1 MRSTALLHGIAM
13 AALIRLAE
21 SKSIELV
28 FEQDLETGGVATTA
42 WDDSGSRIIALS
54 CSDTVQLGNQTVTFY
69 AKKDAS
75 GYFTI
80 GDDKFPIEED
90 DSTGILCSRMYNNE
104 HARAECILSVPL
116 VEDLDPIAPDSLL
129 ECFADSEDPD
139 RFRWQPID
147 VDSHGPVDGDNRD
160 ETETMGQRRH
170 LGRRQGCQTGIAEIQ
185 WPGVSRNPRK
195 WRRHQQLTPSLD
207 CMSAATCT
215 TSVIS
220 SRTITH
226 SASVGAAKFISA
238 GYSVGISQTSGF
250 SLSCTANRNQRV
262 CVKHWSRYQQY
273 DVRRKA
279 VLCGRTL
286 TDERYNI
293 RAPLKDQQRHSTHYC
308 ATGTNNC
315 RSDGWLH
322 WEDMGAGVHGGA

>member
-1 MRSTALLHGIAM
+1 MRPASLLHGIAM
-13 AALIRLAE
+13 AASIRLAE
-21 SKSIELV
+21 SKPIELV

-54 CSDTVQLGNQTVTFY
+54 CSDTVQLGNQTVTFH

-80 GDDKFPIEED
+80 GDD
-90 DSTGILCSRMYNNE
+90 TNNE
-104 HARAECILSVPL
+104 HARVECILSVPL
-116 VEDLDPIAPDSLL
+116 VEDLDHIAPDSLL
-129 ECFADSEDPD
+129 ECFADSKDPD

-147 VDSHGPVDGDNRD
+147 ADSHEPMNGDNID
-160 ETETMGQRRH
+160 ETETMGQRRS
-170 LGRRQGCQTGIAEIQ
+170 LGRRQGCQTGIAQIQ

-207 CMSAATCT
+207 CRSAATCT

-238 GYSVGISQTSGF
+238 GYSVGIS
-250 SLSCTANRNQRV
+250 
-262 CVKHWSRYQQY
+262 
-273 DVRRKA
+273 
-279 VLCGRTL
+279 
-286 TDERYNI
+286 
-293 RAPLKDQQRHSTHYC
+293 
-308 ATGTNNC
+308 
-315 RSDGWLH
+315 
-322 WEDMGAGVHGGA
+322 

>member
-1 MRSTALLHGIAM
+1 MRPAALLHGIAM
-13 AALIRLAE
+13 AAPIRLAE

-42 WDDSGSRIIALS
+42 WDDSGSRIMALS
-54 CSDTVQLGNQTVTFY
+54 CSNTVQLGNQTVTFH

-80 GDDKFPIEED
+80 GDDTFPIEED
-90 DSTGILCSRMYNNE
+90 DSTGVLCSRMY
-104 HARAECILSVPL
+104 V
-116 VEDLDPIAPDSLL
+116 L
-129 ECFADSEDPD
+129 ECFADTKDPD
-139 RFRWQPID
+139 RFRWQPIGA
-147 VDSHGPVDGDNRD
+147 DSHEPMNGDDRD
-160 ETETMGQRRH
+160 ENDTLDQRRS
-170 LGRRQGCQTGIAEIQ
+170 LGRRQGCQTGIAQIQ

-207 CMSAATCT
+207 CRSAATCT

-262 CVKHWSRYQQY
+262 CVKHWPRYQQY
-273 DVRRKA
+273 DVRRQA

>member
-1 MRSTALLHGIAM
+1 MRPAALIYGITM
-13 AALIRLAE
+13 AASIRLAE
-21 SKSIELV
+21 SKSVELV

-42 WDDSGSRIIALS
+42 WDESGSRL
-54 CSDTVQLGNQTVTFY
+54 LGNQTVTFH

-80 GDDKFPIEED
+80 GDDTFPIEED
-90 DSTGILCSRMYNNE
+90 NSTDVLSSRIYNNE
-104 HARAECILSVPL
+104 HARAECILSVPPMD
-116 VEDLDPIAPDSLL
+116 DLNPIAPDSPL
-129 ECFADSEDPD
+129 ECFAASKGTD
-139 RFRWQPID
+139 RFRWEPVD
-147 VDSHGPVDGDNRD
+147 ADSHEPVNGNNSD
-160 ETETMGQRRH
+160 ENDTKGKRTF
-170 LGRRQGCQTGIAEIQ
+170 LGRRQGCHTGIAQI
-185 WPGVSRNPRK
+185 
-195 WRRHQQLTPSLD
+195 H
-207 CMSAATCT
+207 AATCT
-215 TSVIS
+215 NSVIS

-250 SLSCTANRNQRV
+250 SLSCTANRGQRV

-279 VLCGRTL
+279 VLCGRTV

-315 RSDGWLH
+315 RHDGWLH